1 VQIFVISIYI
11 KLKNRQNSFEA
22 LGNRIG
28 DSYGEANTLKETRR
42 GFWEAPGVGGDS
54 PGCTFRIVLFCTC
67 VTPQQN
73 LH

>member
-28 DSYGEANTLKETRR
+28 DSYGEANTLRR
-42 GFWEAPGVGGDS
+42 HEGASGKLLV
-54 PGCTFRIVLFCTC
+54 
-67 VTPQQN
+67 
-73 LH
+73 